1 MKVDMKTGIARTS
14 SIVKMAS
21 PFIEKKAAASIADY
35 LNQHRETRFAI
46 ENPDSVV
53 IEAECPADS
62 PTEKP
67 LFPIFSAVFLG
78 IALGVAI
85 GAILAQMGKPE

>member
-35 LNQHRETRFAI
+35 LNQRRETRFAI
-46 ENPDSVV
+46 ENPDGVV
-53 IEAECPADS
+53 VESECSTDAP
-62 PTEKP
+62 PRNP
-67 LFPIFSAVFLG
+67 LLPIFSAGFLG